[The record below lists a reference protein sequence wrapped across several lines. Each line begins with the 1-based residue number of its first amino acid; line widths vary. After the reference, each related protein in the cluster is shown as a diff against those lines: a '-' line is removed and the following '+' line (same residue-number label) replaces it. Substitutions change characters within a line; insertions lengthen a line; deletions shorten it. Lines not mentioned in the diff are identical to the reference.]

1 VRRVTNPHLDDE
13 KITEVSGHLGEIL
26 QGEL

>member
-1 VRRVTNPHLDDE
+1 VVDPHLDEE
-13 KITEVSGHLGEIL
+13 KIAEVSGHLGEIL